1 MFILTGL
8 RNNLTALYLLKTA
21 TAEHKS
27 SLEFF
32 EALIRRNIQKPQENC
47 QNEKGCLNFA

>member
-1 MFILTGL
+1 MLILTGS

-27 SLEFF
+27 SRVFPSF
-32 EALIRRNIQKPQENC
+32 AKNIQKPQENC
-47 QNEKGCLNFA
+47 QNEKAYLNFA